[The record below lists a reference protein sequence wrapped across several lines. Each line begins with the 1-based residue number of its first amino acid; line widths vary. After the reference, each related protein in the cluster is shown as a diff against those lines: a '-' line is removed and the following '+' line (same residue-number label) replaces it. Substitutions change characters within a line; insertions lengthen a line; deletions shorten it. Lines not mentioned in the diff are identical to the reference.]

1 MNENR
6 ARTRT
11 IASHLWMRFPVAAA
25 LLLCAAL
32 LTVSSGCHR
41 RAGDAKMHVVE
52 PEPVAD
58 TEPERAAPPEA
69 PAPTAEPAEEPTEP
83 VEPEVAQP
91 VPKIALEKVV
101 YDFGEI
107 GTDSTNQA
115 KFTFENAGTA
125 PLKIVRVKSCC
136 GVSTSGVKAGQVYEP
151 GEKGALKLVY
161 RAGSHPG
168 EMNRKLYLQ
177 SNDPERDVVT
187 LTLKAKIVRRVEYEP
202 KRLRLFLR
210 EENAGA
216 GEITLSSIDGRPFS
230 IRGFRATANS
240 IAAQFDP
247 AVEATRF
254 VLQPQAD
261 LEKLQRNLKGQISI
275 DLTHPECKNIRLLY
289 DVLPEFS
296 INPPQ
301 ILLFNLKENQPVQR
315 EIWIL
320 SNYADDFEIESV
332 SSRKD
337 TIKLLDSK
345 KVKSA
350 ATNSGLSQSSA
361 RARPG
366 SRYQLRIEITPPPVE
381 GQRAVLSDVLDVKI
395 KEGDTLS
402 IQCRGFY

>member
-1 MNENR
+1 MKMVQGRAQGVIQWVR
-6 ARTRT
+6 AR
-11 IASHLWMRFPVAAA
+11 FPAGLAM
-25 LLLCAAL
+25 LLLGVVL
-32 LTVSSGCHR
+32 LVVPSGCHR
-41 RAGDAKMHVVE
+41 QAEEAEAPVVRAEPVPASASERKMPSEQPVAAPEDAEPPEE
-52 PEPVAD
+52 PEQQAS
-58 TEPERAAPPEA
+58 EAAPRI
-69 PAPTAEPAEEPTEP
+69 TF
-83 VEPEVAQP
+83 
-91 VPKIALEKVV
+91 EKVV

-107 GTDSTNQA
+107 GTDSANQGQ
-115 KFTFENAGTA
+115 FTFENTGNA

-136 GVSTSGVKAGQVYEP
+136 GVAATGVKAGQVYEP
-151 GEKGALKLVY
+151 GEKGVLKLDY
-161 RAGSHPG
+161 RAGSYPG
-168 EMNRKLYLQ
+168 AVNRKLYVQ
-177 SNDPERDVVT
+177 SNDPKQDVVT
-187 LTLKAKIVRRVEYEP
+187 LTIKADIVRRVEYEP

-230 IRGFRATANS
+230 ITGFRATANS
-240 IAAQFDP
+240 ISAQFDP

-275 DLTHPECKNIRLLY
+275 DLTHPECKNVRLLY

-301 ILLFNLKENQPVQR
+301 ILLFNLEEGQPVQR

-332 SSRKD
+332 SSRKG
-337 TIKLLDSK
+337 TMELLDSK

-350 ATNSGLSQSSA
+350 ATSSGSS
-361 RARPG
+361 RSDPSARPG
-366 SRYQLRIEITPPPVE
+366 ARYQLRIEITPPAVE

-395 KEGDTLS
+395 KDGDTLS
-402 IQCRGFY
+402 IQCRGVY